1 MSMISLIADVQNIKI
16 NSDISKKV
24 VIDVVNGM
32 IVSGADVVTQ
42 PITITRKDFTFRIKK
57 QDLSKDDWNDPLLN
71 IGVDI
76 GDNVKI
82 GNKPTQINF
91 NNALVN
97 TQSLPTVSDIMRALK
112 LMKLDLREIFKQLYL
127 LKI

>member
-71 IGVDI
+71 IGVDL

>member
-1 MSMISLIADVQNIKI
+1 MISLIADVQNIKI

-24 VIDVVNGM
+24 VIDVVNGI

-71 IGVDI
+71 VGVDI

>member
-1 MSMISLIADVQNIKI
+1 MISLIADVQNIKI

>member
-24 VIDVVNGM
+24 VIDVVNGI

-71 IGVDI
+71 VGVDI